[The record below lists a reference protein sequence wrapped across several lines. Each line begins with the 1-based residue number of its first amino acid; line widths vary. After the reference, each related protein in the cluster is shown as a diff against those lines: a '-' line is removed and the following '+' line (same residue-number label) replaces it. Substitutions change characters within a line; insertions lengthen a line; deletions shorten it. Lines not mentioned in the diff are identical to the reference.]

1 MSEQGFTR
9 MSHVQD
15 HPITSDTDTR
25 FAVVFEINGE
35 TYTASLREFEIVH
48 DGIHHAIPEDIRRGK
63 RLVLRGPAG
72 EDVYPDMFAGE
83 VVRGYGDGASV
94 RLATTLTP
102 IEGTPGPWRN
112 VGIDHVVINVA
123 DREGA
128 CRFFADALQMQ
139 VMRHDPHMTVMTTGH
154 TSLFLFDT
162 GPGIPM
168 SDGLPS
174 RWHHIG
180 FVVDNL
186 DHAYHHLRQFA
197 DLSTD
202 FTLLERQERWSLY
215 GYYTNGDVT
224 FMIQLSEIRD
234 GWKGFDNPE
243 EITGLLYD
251 YSGQRYGKRLEG

>member
-1 MSEQGFTR
+1 MSQLQE
-9 MSHVQD
+9 
-15 HPITSDTDTR
+15 HPTSADTDQRYT
-25 FAVVFEINGE
+25 VVFTINDD
-35 TYTASLREFEIVH
+35 TYSAALKEFEIIH
-48 DGIHHAIPEDIRRGK
+48 DGIHHAIPEEVRSGQ
-63 RLVLRGPAG
+63 RLVLRGPRG
-72 EDVYPDMFAGE
+72 EEVYPDMFAGE

-94 RLATTLTP
+94 TLATTLTP

-123 DREGA
+123 DRESA

-168 SDGLPS
+168 SDGQPS

-180 FVVDNL
+180 FVVDSL

-215 GYYTNGDVT
+215 GYYRNGDVE

-234 GWKGFDNPE
+234 GWKGFDDPAA
-243 EITGLLYD
+243 ITDALYD
-251 YSGQRYGKRLEG
+251 YSGQRYGKRLEED

>member
-1 MSEQGFTR
+1 VSENNQR
-9 MSHVQD
+9 YE
-15 HPITSDTDTR
+15 
-25 FAVVFEINGE
+25 VVFVVDGDEFRSSLGEWEI
-35 TYTASLREFEIVH
+35 IH
-48 DGIHHAIPEDIRRGK
+48 DGIHHAIPEDRRHGQ
-63 RLVLRGPAG
+63 RLVLRGPND
-72 EDVYPDMFAGE
+72 EEVYPDMFAGE
-83 VVRGYGDGASV
+83 VVRGYGDGRSI

-102 IEGTPGPWRN
+102 LSGTPGPWRN

-128 CRFFADALQMQ
+128 CRFFAEALRMS
-139 VMRHDPHMTVMTTGH
+139 VMRHDPHMTVLTTGH

-162 GPGIPM
+162 GPAIPM

-180 FVVDNL
+180 FVVDDL

-197 DLSTD
+197 ELSTD

-215 GYYTNGDVT
+215 GYYTNGEVR

-234 GWKGFDNPE
+234 GWKGFDDPE
-243 EITGLLYD
+243 AVTGLLYN
-251 YSGQRYGKRLEG
+251 YSGQRYGKRLT